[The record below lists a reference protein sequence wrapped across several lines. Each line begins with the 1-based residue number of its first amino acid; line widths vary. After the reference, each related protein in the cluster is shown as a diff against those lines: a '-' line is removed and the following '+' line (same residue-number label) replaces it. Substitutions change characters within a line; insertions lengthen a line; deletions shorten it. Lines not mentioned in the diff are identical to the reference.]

1 MLKSDIDK
9 FFDEVNKSR
18 ILKYIEDGNYTDTQK
33 EKLKLEWN
41 NIDWNLV
48 YSYQNYKQAQLV
60 AEYRMNNMAGVHR
73 LQREIVENKI
83 LRICAIK
90 QATGAG

>member
-1 MLKSDIDK
+1 ML
-9 FFDEVNKSR
+9 FE
-18 ILKYIEDGNYTDTQK
+18 
-33 EKLKLEWN
+33 
-41 NIDWNLV
+41 
-48 YSYQNYKQAQLV
+48 QAQLV

-73 LQREIVENKI
+73 LQREIVENKR